1 MKLSGLT
8 LCLLLACTC
17 ISGVQAQPLDRET
30 FSSPGLDYGP
40 MTWWHW
46 INGNVTREGITKDLH
61 AMHDVGIRGVQMFNT
76 HMYLPKGPVEFA
88 SDEWFDLV
96 HHAIATCDSLGM
108 KFTCMTGAGWS
119 GSGGPWISK
128 DQAMK
133 KFVWSETTCKGG
145 KVGLNLPMPKIKD
158 NWYRDEAV
166 IAVPAEYAAGMIPD
180 LDTKVLL
187 ANKAMLIT
195 PSVFPEAAQ
204 VLDPGQVIDL
214 TSDMDASGYLRSRLP
229 EGEWTVIR
237 FGYTLTGKKSHPAA
251 YGGEG
256 YEVDKFDQE
265 AVAYQWDCLMG
276 KLCKGNSRYLG
287 KTFEGILFDSYEAHW
302 SNWTDRMFE
311 RFEKLNG
318 YDLRPWI
325 PVLTGRY
332 VKSVAQSE
340 KVLSDFRKLCDH
352 LITEGF
358 YGTMQKKA
366 HEAGMVV
373 YAEGQGGPVP
383 ACAMDKIDVP
393 MNEFWTPDAKGRLT
407 KIKLTATQA
416 GYRGRRIVAA
426 EAFTSKPENG
436 KWQNTPAKMKKPG
449 DLAFAGGINRY
460 CFHTYAMQPHD
471 YLAPGFALGRYG
483 IMLSR
488 LNTWWDLSPAWMKY
502 ITRSQYILQQGQTV
516 TDVAFLFHEDIRYN
530 FPSGMVRIPQGYDWS
545 VVYPAQFDGAVY
557 ADGKIALPSGHKV
570 SMIIVTDN
578 GKMGKATMQ
587 TLHDLAAAGAPVA
600 FLGQIPAG
608 HEELTGNMLKMS
620 NVYRGL
626 KAKDAVIKAG
636 ITPDVTF
643 DTNMENKVYWLHRQS
658 PDYDWYYLT
667 NQTENTLS
675 FRAVFRDA
683 DSRQPEIWDP
693 VTGKVRNIYASE
705 DRASGVKADMKLGP
719 YESVFVVF
727 DDRMDPD
734 MKYEEEPA
742 LHKRIALEGS
752 WDVCF
757 EDSRQMPDKAVFKT
771 LTPWNTDSDE
781 RIRYYSGKAIYTTE
795 IKVSGKDIEGS
806 TRAVLSLGN
815 VKDIAAVEVNGTEC
829 GTAWTAPFC
838 VDITDALK
846 EGSNTISIRVANTW
860 INRVIGDEQHPAD
873 LKYETK
879 GSKFTIGRLAEYPSW
894 MNSGAQPEKR
904 KRVTFYTW
912 KHYEADSPLVE
923 SGLMGPVSIDIYR

>member
-1 MKLSGLT
+1 MKLSRLALG
-8 LCLLLACTC
+8 LLLACTFVQ
-17 ISGVQAQPLDRET
+17 GVQAQPLDKNT
-30 FSSPGLDYGP
+30 FASPGLDYGP

-46 INGNVTREGITKDLH
+46 INGNVTREGISKDLH

-133 KFVWSETTCKGG
+133 KFVWSETPCKGG
-145 KVGLNLPMPKIKD
+145 KVGINLAMPKIKD
-158 NWYRDEAV
+158 GWYRDEAV
-166 IAVPAEYAAGMIPD
+166 IAVPAEYAAGAIPD
-180 LDTKVLL
+180 LDAKVMM
-187 ANKAMLIT
+187 ANKSMLIT
-195 PSVFPEAAQ
+195 PAVFPESSQ
-204 VLDPGQVIDL
+204 VIGPEYVIDL
-214 TSDMDASGYLRSRLP
+214 TSDMDASGYLKCRLP
-229 EGEWTVIR
+229 EGEWTIIR

-251 YGGEG
+251 HGGEG
-256 YEVDKFDQE
+256 YEVDKFDPQ
-265 AVAYQWDCLMG
+265 AIAYQWDCLMG
-276 KLCKGNSRYLG
+276 RLCKGNTEYLG
-287 KTFEGILFDSYEAHW
+287 NTFEGILFDSYEAHW
-302 SNWTDRMFE
+302 SNWTAGMLESFE
-311 RFEKLNG
+311 ELNG

-332 VKSVAQSE
+332 VKSVAESE
-340 KVLSDFRKLCDH
+340 KVLSDFRRLCDH

-366 HEAGMVV
+366 NEVGMVV

-436 KWQNTPAKMKKPG
+436 KWQNTPATMKKPG

-488 LNTWWDLSPAWMKY
+488 LNTWWDLSPEWMEY
-502 ITRSQYILQQGQTV
+502 IARSQYVLQQGQTV

-530 FPSGMVRIPQGYDWS
+530 FPSGMVKIPHGFDWS
-545 VVYPAQFDGAVY
+545 VLYPAQFDGAEYV
-557 ADGKIALPSGHKV
+557 DGKIALPSGHRV
-570 SMIIVTDN
+570 SMVIVTDN
-578 GKMGKATMQ
+578 GKIGQETMR
-587 TLHDLAAAGAPVA
+587 TLYELAAAGAPIA

-608 HEELTGNMLKMS
+608 YDELTGKMSGMS
-620 NVYRGL
+620 NVYKGL

-658 PDYDWYYLT
+658 EEYDFYYLT
-667 NQTENTLS
+667 NQTEEAKSVSIL
-675 FRAVFRDA
+675 FRDA
-683 DSRQPEIWDP
+683 EGRQPEIWAP
-693 VTGKVRNIYASE
+693 VSGKVSHAPVAEAS
-705 DRASGVKADMKLGP
+705 AAGVKTDIRLEP

-727 DDRMDPD
+727 DDKISPD
-734 MKYEEEPA
+734 LKVETAPELYR
-742 LHKRIALEGS
+742 HVALEGP
-752 WDVCF
+752 WEVTF
-757 EDSRQMPDKAVFKT
+757 EDKRQMPDNVVFKD
-771 LTPWNTDSDE
+771 LNSWSIHKDD
-781 RIRYYSGKAIYTTE
+781 RIRYYSGKAVYSAE
-795 IKVSGKDIEGS
+795 IKVNAKDMEDSGKI
-806 TRAVLSLGN
+806 LLNLGD
-815 VKDIAAVEVNGTEC
+815 VKDIASVSVNGTDC
-829 GTAWTAPFC
+829 GTAWTVPFS

-846 EGSNTISIRVANTW
+846 AGNNEISIRVANTW
-860 INRVIGDEQHPAD
+860 INRVIGDEQLPAD

-923 SGLMGPVSIDIYR
+923 SGLIGPVTLELYK